1 VSLAVLFGLITL
13 SFAGIAVASGLA
25 GRWAIAAAA
34 AALAAWMATLVW
46 SAVRRSRS

>member
-1 VSLAVLFGLITL
+1 VPLAVLFGLITL

-25 GRWAIAAAA
+25 GQWAIAAAA
-34 AALAAWMATLVW
+34 AALAAWMATLAW